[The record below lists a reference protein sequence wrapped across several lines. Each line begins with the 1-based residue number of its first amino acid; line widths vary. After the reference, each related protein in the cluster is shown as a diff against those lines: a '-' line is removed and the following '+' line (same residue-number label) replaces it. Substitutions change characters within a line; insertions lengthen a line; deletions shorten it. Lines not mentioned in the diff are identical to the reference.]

1 MVSEPPVNSS
11 GDGQPSTVSVSNE
24 GVSPLLTIQF
34 VFNFFLHLRCMYVEA
49 LNSRRE
55 GAIFLNFC
63 FTGLPDEVSQPAD
76 IPAVDPM
83 CSVYDVEPEMQGGP
97 SSRVLF
103 LGRET
108 TSFLKCAARWFFPC
122 NVSSRLFFFCTGSFQ
137 CQNWLNI
144 PTQTFP
150 HHPVEPHNLQPI
162 HWPAPR
168 PPPSQERRPPPR
180 PPPRCS
186 APTAPAPRPPAV
198 PLVPARGHPG
208 PPPGGSAWG
217 CRPPPPPGRGACC
230 GPSPSPAAPAKEV
243 WVGLAWDVPWGLVV
257 ELNFAL
263 SPHCANCN
271 PLWKPWLICGVALWH
286 LKR

>member
-1 MVSEPPVNSS
+1 MASEPPVNSS

-122 NVSSRLFFFCTGSFQ
+122 NVSSRLFFFLHWFIPMSKLVEYTDTNLPAPSCRTAQFAADPLASAPASPFPGEKAPSPTSSPLLRPDRPSPPAPGS
-137 CQNWLNI
+137 
-144 PTQTFP
+144 PASP
-150 HHPVEPHNLQPI
+150 RPRPPR
-162 HWPAPR
+162 PAPR
-168 PPPSQERRPPPR
+168 RLSVGLPPSAASR
-180 PPPRCS
+180 
-186 APTAPAPRPPAV
+186 
-198 PLVPARGHPG
+198 ARGLLRPFAL
-208 PPPGGSAWG
+208 PRSSSEGGVGGVGVGRAV
-217 CRPPPPPGRGACC
+217 GRG
-230 GPSPSPAAPAKEV
+230 GWWWNSIS
-243 WVGLAWDVPWGLVV
+243 
-257 ELNFAL
+257 
-263 SPHCANCN
+263 HCRRIAQIVTLYGN
-271 PLWKPWLICGVALWH
+271 LG
-286 LKR
+286 